1 MTMNDTNSK
10 DTTIMFTRRLTLGL
24 LGAGALALGLA
35 TPASAHVTG
44 DKDSVPAG
52 GYTQV
57 TFTVPH
63 GCEESPTKQLAVQI
77 PEGILNAAPQ
87 VLAGWDV
94 ETTMEPLEAP
104 VESSHG
110 EEQTER
116 VGEITWT
123 AQPGNEL
130 PGPFR
135 QTYTVGFQA
144 PDAEGERLFFKVVQ
158 TCVEGETAWIEETA
172 EGDEEPEHPAP
183 FVDVVAAEEGGH
195 GAAASDEEEP
205 ATTEAADDGA
215 ATEESAADPVT
226 ASTSSDD
233 DGGSSDG
240 LAIGGLVLGALGLAA
255 GGAALV
261 KTRSAA

>member
-1 MTMNDTNSK
+1 MTTAA
-10 DTTIMFTRRLTLGL
+10 RRLALGL

-35 TPASAHVTG
+35 TPAGAHITG
-44 DKDSVPAG
+44 DTDAVPAG
-52 GYTQV
+52 AYTQV

-63 GCEESPTKQLAVQI
+63 GCEESPTRQLAVQI

-94 ETTMEPLEAP
+94 ETTMEPLDAP

-130 PGPFR
+130 PAPFR
-135 QTYTVGFQA
+135 QTFTVGFQA
-144 PDAEGERLFFKVVQ
+144 PEAEGERLFFKIVQ
-158 TCVEGETAWIEETA
+158 SCVEGETAWIEETA

-183 FVDVVAAEEGGH
+183 FVDVVAPEEDGH
-195 GAAASDEEEP
+195 GAAEDEP
-205 ATTEAADDGA
+205 ATTEAPDDGA
-215 ATEESAADPVT
+215 ASEEAAAEPVA

-255 GGAALV
+255 GGAALI